1 MAHLIIWFVETNM
14 KVLFLL
20 WTLLRKD
27 QSFSTGELRQAIVAM
42 MNRKDELEEE
52 NRSLR
57 NLLDGEMEHSAAL
70 RQEIDNLKKKVAE
83 QEERHTVKIQA
94 LARENEVL
102 KVQLKKYVGAVQ
114 MLKREGGQAN
124 DGKIRCINC
133 G

>member
-1 MAHLIIWFVETNM
+1 MRSL
-14 KVLFLL
+14 
-20 WTLLRKD
+20 
-27 QSFSTGELRQAIVAM
+27 GELRQAIVAM

-70 RQEIDNLKKKVAE
+70 RQEVDTLKKKVAE
-83 QEERHTVKIQA
+83 QEERHVLKIQA

-114 MLKREGGQAN
+114 MLKREGQTAEAFELWHEGCHVHSELA
-124 DGKIRCINC
+124 
-133 G
+133 